1 MQEVFEKD
9 WAQTDSGRKSQKK
22 AERAEK
28 AEKAEKKEMK
38 LKLVKA
44 S

>member
-1 MQEVFEKD
+1 MQDVFEKD
-9 WAQTDSGRKSQKK
+9 WAQTESGRKSQKK
-22 AERAEK
+22 AEKK
-28 AEKAEKKEMK
+28 AEKAEKKE

>member
-1 MQEVFEKD
+1 MQEIFEKD
-9 WAQTDSGRKSQKK
+9 WAQTESGRKSLK
-22 AERAEK
+22 K
-28 AEKAEKKEMK
+28 AEKAEKRE